1 MGKEDIRSLID
12 ELSSPLDLSNGSVGI
27 ILAAGHG
34 KRIKSEKSKMLHE
47 IWGVPTVVR
56 VRSALDG
63 GLDNS
68 AQIVVVGIKAEE
80 VAKSVGKDDNLKFVV
95 QEAQRG
101 TGDAVK
107 IAMEAIEGAD
117 FSGDVYI
124 VPGDMGLIDEHTIK
138 SFKESFETSK
148 ADMMVLTGEY
158 AGDPENNQYGR
169 IIRVPEKFDDG
180 SSAGSLA
187 GEVAEIKEYKDI
199 LAMKDDEP
207 YEVKHKGKI
216 FVLNKQDMLNLSEF
230 NTGVYAFKDGSLKE
244 HLESLTTEN
253 VQGELYVTDL
263 IKIFNEN
270 DKKVHAANANDSRLV
285 EGFNLKSTLRE
296 MEAIA
301 RERVYEKLKDVITI
315 EDRYDFFISDEVVDR
330 IFELDEAGK
339 AGDIHVHKGVSL
351 GPGVHL
357 SEGVEIFD
365 HCQLSGTV
373 YIGPGTNL
381 GERVLMSNFPGQEIK
396 IGANTTILNGNEI
409 KGEVKVGKNCVIE
422 SRVFITGSNEY
433 PVEIG
438 DDVHLRGVTYIFGS
452 IIESGVKI
460 THSVLKRKLV
470 KKISEDQNG
479 EKSSKVRF
487 ILPPTE
493 GEEAVTDL

>member
-1 MGKEDIRSLID
+1 
-12 ELSSPLDLSNGSVGI
+12 
-27 ILAAGHG
+27 
-34 KRIKSEKSKMLHE
+34 
-47 IWGVPTVVR
+47 
-56 VRSALDG
+56 
-63 GLDNS
+63 
-68 AQIVVVGIKAEE
+68 
-80 VAKSVGKDDNLKFVV
+80 
-95 QEAQRG
+95 
-101 TGDAVK
+101 
-107 IAMEAIEGAD
+107 
-117 FSGDVYI
+117 
-124 VPGDMGLIDEHTIK
+124 
-138 SFKESFETSK
+138 
-148 ADMMVLTGEY
+148 MMVLTGEY

-169 IIRVPEKFDDG
+169 IIRVPKKFDDG
-180 SSAGSLA
+180 SPAGSLA
-187 GEVAEIKEYKDI
+187 GEVAEIREYKDI
-199 LAMKDDEP
+199 LAMKDEEP

-216 FVLNKQDMLNLSEF
+216 FVLDKQDMLNLSEF

-270 DKKVHAANANDSRLV
+270 DKMVHAANANDSRLV

-315 EDRYDFFISDEVVDR
+315 EDRYDFFLSDEVVDR

-357 SEGVEIFD
+357 SEGVEICD
-365 HCQLSGTV
+365 RCQLTGTV
-373 YIGPGTNL
+373 YIGSGTNL

-409 KGEVKVGKNCVIE
+409 KGEVKVGDNCVIE

-470 KKISEDQNG
+470 KKLSEDQNG